1 MPEHRAAVRESRNS
15 DVVYLTAR
23 GIHRRRVRIEDGNPG
38 SDIGCR
44 HRTGNLTCLR
54 RHFASRRRRGGS
66 GRCRGEEG
74 RSWGIDGNRGY
85 ADVRSRGGEHRNCR
99 WLLVKGDE
107 GYARRQSAARERR
120 DGSCLGRRQCYFHFK
135 HRVRRQQQLR
145 LVREH
150 RVLRDRPRLR
160 RFDPH
165 QHAASVPREIL
176 HHARIRRHR
185 CECEKAHRLALAVP
199 RPELLQRHARH
210 PAPHRRLRVRDLP
223 QRRPQVP
230 VEVLERLEALNV
242 AVAQQRVQSEVHTVT
257 LREPR
262 LPSAVCACR
271 LERSASH

>member
-160 RFDPH
+160 RFDLE
-165 QHAASVPREIL
+165 QHAVGFPREVL
-176 HHARIRRHR
+176 HHARLRRHR
-185 CECEKAHRLALAVP
+185 REREEAHGAAFAVSW
-199 RPELLQRHARH
+199 PELLQRHPGH
-210 PAPHRRLRVRDLP
+210 SAPHSACRWWDLP

-230 VEVLERLEALNV
+230 VEVLERLEARDV
-242 AVAQQRVQSEVHTVT
+242 ARTQQRIQP
-257 LREPR
+257 EP
-262 LPSAVCACR
+262 
-271 LERSASH
+271 